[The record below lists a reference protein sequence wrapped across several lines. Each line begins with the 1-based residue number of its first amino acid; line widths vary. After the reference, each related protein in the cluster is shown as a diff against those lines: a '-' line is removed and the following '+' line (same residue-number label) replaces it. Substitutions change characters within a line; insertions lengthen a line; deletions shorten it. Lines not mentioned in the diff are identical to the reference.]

1 MIIILLDKKQEYDS
15 DVIVVGAGPSGSA
28 AAYYFASAGYDV
40 ILVDKC
46 KFPRDKVCGDFVSPV
61 AQIELGRLGLAN
73 SPEFKRSNLIR
84 RASVYLDGNE
94 LISRS
99 VPKVQ
104 GLPRYGRVVPR
115 FILDKLLLDAAIKEG
130 AVFFEGL
137 KAVGMHTKRKIVELQ
152 VEGPSGKKILKARL
166 LIGADGSNSTIAKLV
181 RGHPPSSADR
191 IIAIRGY
198 FKDVDGSSNH
208 ADLHFN
214 KESFPGYCWLF
225 PTGKNQANVG
235 VGMVLDTI
243 PSGKRLNELLNQL
256 IENDLSLHKR
266 LRNAKLIG
274 PIKGWPL
281 TTYNANQSLVDNRV
295 MLVGDAAGLV
305 NPLNGE
311 GIQYALLSG
320 RWASEV
326 AISCLIADDLSKEAL
341 LTYQSFVEK
350 ELRYGM
356 SLASLIVQLIRN
368 RSFNS
373 LWLRS
378 MELMAARSQADPRY
392 ADIVGGILMGTVPQS
407 EATNLEVAQ
416 GTIEQALL
424 SKGPTNLLDAIQDP
438 NALAKATMEALQTG
452 FEITVQATQNPS
464 AFINWFIKSATSAI
478 NVAIASSSNY
488 LETEEKAKSN

>member
-1 MIIILLDKKQEYDS
+1 M
-15 DVIVVGAGPSGSA
+15 
-28 AAYYFASAGYDV
+28 
-40 ILVDKC
+40 
-46 KFPRDKVCGDFVSPV
+46 
-61 AQIELGRLGLAN
+61 AN
-73 SPEFKRSNLIR
+73 K
-84 RASVYLDGNE
+84 

-115 FILDKLLLDAAIKEG
+115 FILDKLLLDSACKEG
-130 AVFFEGL
+130 AIFLEGL
-137 KAVGMHTKRKIVELQ
+137 KAVGMHIKRKAVELQ
-152 VEGPSGKKILKARL
+152 VEDPSGKKILKTRL

-181 RGHPPSSADR
+181 RGQPPSSADR

-198 FKDVDGSSNH
+198 FKDVEGSPNQ

-243 PSGKRLNELLNQL
+243 PSGNRLKELLNQL
-256 IENDLSLHKR
+256 IENDSALHKR
-266 LRNAKLIG
+266 LRNAKLVGQIR
-274 PIKGWPL
+274 GWPL
-281 TTYNANQSLVDNRV
+281 TTYNANQPLVDNRV

-341 LTYQSFVEK
+341 LAYQHFVEK

-368 RSFNS
+368 RSFNPF
-373 LWLRS
+373 WLRS
-378 MELMAARSQADPRY
+378 MELMAARSKADPRY

-407 EATNLEVAQ
+407 EATSLEVAQ
-416 GTIEQALL
+416 GTIEQAML
-424 SKGPTNLLDAIQDP
+424 STGLTNLLETIQDP
-438 NALAKATMEALQTG
+438 NAMAKATIEALQTG
-452 FEITVQATQNPS
+452 FEITIQATQNPS
-464 AFINWFIKSATSAI
+464 AFINWAIKSTTSAI
-478 NVAIASSSNY
+478 NLAIASSSNY
-488 LETEEKAKSN
+488 SENVEKAKPQLTYAYHSPKLTRERLSMNIR